1 MMMKISMKKYT
12 AIKAYKSPYPDPIIF
27 QKGDIVEVGKEFTED
42 PDWVNWIWCDGVDN
56 RQAWVPDQYLD
67 ISQNQGIFNREYNA
81 MELSVSVGEGLF
93 VHEIVNGFGIAE
105 KSSGEIGWVP
115 MNCLEMDK
123 K

>member
-1 MMMKISMKKYT
+1 MKISTKKYT
-12 AIKAYKSPYPDPIIF
+12 VIQAYKSPYPDPIIF

-42 PDWVNWIWCDGVDN
+42 PDWVNWVWCETADN

-93 VHEIVNGFGIAE
+93 VHEIVNGFGKAE